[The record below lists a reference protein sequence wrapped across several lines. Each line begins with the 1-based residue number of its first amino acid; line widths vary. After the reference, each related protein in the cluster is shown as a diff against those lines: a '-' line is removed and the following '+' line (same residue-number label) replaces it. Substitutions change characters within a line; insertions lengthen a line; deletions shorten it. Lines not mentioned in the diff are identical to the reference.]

1 MLGKITDS
9 IILLSE
15 GARFPFMSL
24 HRIKKGYRKYAGNPI
39 TICEQVVKDCFNG
52 AHFQGSAGHFSSFW
66 VRDMGMCA
74 ESFMR
79 TGFEKELRTSIKWAL
94 NIYSKNKQITT
105 TIFKEKYPLDI
116 YAYASDSL
124 PFLLHAL
131 LVSVMEDE
139 ILKYKDFLN
148 EEIKR
153 FAHLLFDFKTGLVKR
168 KLYISGAKDCVRRDS
183 SMYDNTMVAW
193 LSELIDKCGVL
204 ENPWKG
210 MNLKENIREKFW
222 MENYF
227 LEDLSGA
234 EWISSDANVWP
245 FWCGVFDDKQM
256 LEASLDMLI
265 REMVDQPLPIKYSAK
280 KHPERELFIPRIFTP
295 NYQGDTIWPQ
305 IGMAYIS
312 LVKKVYTGLAMQYL
326 GAYTKLIKHY
336 CNFIELYEDKNAS
349 EEIPPVP
356 YSGRFG
362 LYTADEGM
370 IWAAMYLD
378 LVYQGSEP

>member
-1 MLGKITDS
+1 MFRKFSDS
-9 IILLSE
+9 IVVLSE
-15 GARFPFMSL
+15 GIRFAEISL
-24 HRIKKGYRKYAGNPI
+24 RRRGQGYKRYAGNPI
-39 TICEQVVKDCFNG
+39 AICEQIVKDCFNG
-52 AHFQGSAGHFSSFW
+52 THFQGSAGHFSSFW
-66 VRDMGMCA
+66 ARDMGMCA

-79 TGFEKELRTSIKWAL
+79 TGFEKELRASLKWAL
-94 NIYSKNKQITT
+94 NVYSKNNKITT
-105 TIFKEKYPLDI
+105 TIFKEKYPIDI

-131 LVSVMEDE
+131 IVSGMKDE
-139 ILKYKDFLN
+139 IAAYKDFFN
-148 EEIKR
+148 DEIKR
-153 FAHLLFDFKTGLVKR
+153 FARTLFDFKSGLIKR

-183 SMYDNTMVAW
+183 SMYDNTMAAW
-193 LSELIDKCGVL
+193 LSILIEQAGGL

-210 MNLKENIREKFW
+210 MNLKENIRQNFW
-222 MENYF
+222 MGNYF

-234 EWISSDANVWP
+234 TWISSDANVWP

-256 LEASLDMLI
+256 LEAAMDTLI
-265 REMVDQPLPIKYSAK
+265 QEMVDQPLPIKYSAK

-305 IGMAYIS
+305 IGLAYIS
-312 LVKKVYTGLAMQYL
+312 LVKKVELSLAMQYL

-336 CNFIELYEDKNAS
+336 SNFIELYEDKNAS
-349 EEIPPVP
+349 DEIPPFP

-370 IWAAMYLD
+370 LWAAMYLD
-378 LVYQGSEP
+378 LVYQGSD